1 MPTSSEAPGW
11 RTQGVK
17 ADAWRDTES
26 EWDSAVLLD
35 LLLLTASSESLA
47 RLVPELVSRI
57 VPAEDLTALEVIGI
71 SPTGS
76 IRREETSRP
85 DSGLLAWAI
94 GCMWT
99 DPFAGERLREGLPVV
114 MPQEPQGP
122 RQVSVCLPLVHAE
135 TLHGILAVA
144 MIADDDDTLRHR
156 VDHLTLVS
164 RLWSVVSERHIDE
177 TQAVYVETVGAGV
190 LTPRQ
195 AEILKAMA
203 GGLTNREIAKLIRF
217 SESTVR
223 VESLTIYRHFGVH
236 SRGEAVEAAREAGH
250 IHGPPDPP
258 GINRIAV

>member
-17 ADAWRDTES
+17 ADAWRDSES
-26 EWDSAVLLD
+26 EWDSATLLD
-35 LLLLTASSESLA
+35 LLILTASSESLA

-57 VPAEDLTALEVIGI
+57 VPAEDLNSIEVIGI

-76 IRREETSRP
+76 IRRQATSRP

-99 DPFAGERLREGLPVV
+99 DPAAGERLRQGLPVV
-114 MPQEPQGP
+114 MSQEPHGA
-122 RQVSVCLPLVHAE
+122 RQLSVCLPLVHAG

-144 MIADDDDTLRHR
+144 MIADDDETLRHR

-164 RLWSVVSERHIDE
+164 RLWSAVSERHVDE
-177 TQAVYVETVGAGV
+177 TQTVYAEDVGDGV
-190 LTPRQ
+190 LTARQ
-195 AEILKAMA
+195 GEILEAMA

-223 VESLTIYRHFGVH
+223 VESLIIYRHFGVH
-236 SRGEAVEAAREAGH
+236 SRGEAVEAAREAGD
-250 IHGPPDPP
+250 IDDPPDRP
-258 GINRIAV
+258 GIDRIAV